1 MTMLLPAN
9 LGLVYRFT
17 RRVMAIDRAPRKVK
31 PWPQPDHQMA
41 ATPYPGLPC
50 TAQLLAKAVEAV
62 GPVCPYRKKSPAHQY
77 LLDGQTKQTL
87 SHLGKEASSEL
98 VVGRPGAS
106 NKTQAAR

>member
-62 GPVCPYRKKSPAHQY
+62 GPVCPYRKKSPAHQH
-77 LLDGQTKQTL
+77 LLD
-87 SHLGKEASSEL
+87 
-98 VVGRPGAS
+98 
-106 NKTQAAR
+106 